1 MRNQRPQK
9 WSPRRPPK
17 PDDEP
22 RNLPASGVVTAIEQ
36 QQRNLERVN
45 VFLDGEFAFA
55 IVRDEAIAQGLRIGR
70 ELSVDEV
77 GAFRAQDFVSKAT
90 ESALRLLGVRPRAE
104 HELRDR
110 LKRKGYEPAT
120 IDLALERVRNWG
132 YLDDADFARRWVDN
146 RLEYRPRSKRMLEME
161 LRQKG
166 VDRETISST
175 IEETDIDEVAS
186 ATELARKAVAKMSS
200 LDPVVARR
208 RITGQ
213 LARRG
218 FNYGTIKVALERA
231 IEETSNDEF
240 DFTDDD
246 QE

>member
-1 MRNQRPQK
+1 MPYQ
-9 WSPRRPPK
+9 RRPKNSSRPEA
-17 PDDEP
+17 D
-22 RNLPASGVVTAIEQ
+22 RSLPTEGTVTAIQQ
-36 QQRNLERVN
+36 QQRNPERVN

-55 IVRDEAIAQGLRIGR
+55 IPREEAVLQGLRIGR
-70 ELSVDEV
+70 ELTVDEV
-77 GAFRAQDFVSKAT
+77 GSFRALDQVSKAT

-110 LKRKGYEPAT
+110 LKRKGYEPET
-120 IDLALERVRNWG
+120 IELALARVRNWG

-175 IEETDIDEVAS
+175 IDETDIDEIGA
-186 ATELARKAVAKMSS
+186 ATEMVRKAAAKLSR
-200 LDPVVARR
+200 LDPVVAKR
-208 RITGQ
+208 RISGQ

-218 FNYGTIKVALERA
+218 YGYGVIRSALERA
-231 IEETSNDEF
+231 FGETDEEYDEPN
-240 DFTDDD
+240 
-246 QE
+246 

>member
-1 MRNQRPQK
+1 MRYN
-9 WSPRRPPK
+9 RRPADRLRDQEPK
-17 PDDEP
+17 P
-22 RNLPASGVVTAIEQ
+22 LPSSGKVTAIKAQE
-36 QQRNLERVN
+36 RNPERVN

-55 IVRDEAIAQGLRIGR
+55 ISGQEVMIQGIRIGR
-70 ELSVDEV
+70 ELTVDEV
-77 GAFRAQDFVSKAT
+77 GGFRAHDLVSKAT

-110 LKRKGYEPAT
+110 LKRKAYEPAT
-120 IDLALERVRNWG
+120 IDLAIERVKNWG

-146 RLEYRPRSKRMLEME
+146 RQEHRPRSKRMLEME

-166 VDRETISST
+166 VDRETISTT

-186 ATELARKAVAKMSS
+186 ATELAQKAVAKMSG

-208 RITGQ
+208 RISGQ

-218 FNYGTIKVALERA
+218 FDYGTIKVALDRA
-231 IEETSNDEF
+231 FDKTEEEETD
-240 DFTDDD
+240 
-246 QE
+246 

>member
-1 MRNQRPQK
+1 MRYQRRQADRPSEQD
-9 WSPRRPPK
+9 PRS
-17 PDDEP
+17 
-22 RNLPASGVVTAIEQ
+22 LPSSGRITAINGQ
-36 QQRNLERVN
+36 DRNPERVN

-55 IVRDEAIAQGLRIGR
+55 MTGGEVVSQGLRIGR

-110 LKRKGYEPAT
+110 LKRKGFEPAT
-120 IDLALERVRNWG
+120 IDLAIERVQNWG

-146 RLEYRPRSKRMLEME
+146 RLEFRPRSKRMLELE
-161 LRQKG
+161 LPQKG
-166 VDRETISST
+166 VDRETISTT
-175 IEETDIDEVAS
+175 IEQTDIDEVAS

-208 RITGQ
+208 RISGQ

-218 FNYGTIKVALERA
+218 FDYGTIKAALERA
-231 IEETSNDEF
+231 LGEAEDE
-240 DFTDDD
+240 DPDIPD
-246 QE
+246 